1 MSGSSASGSSA
12 KTFHHDIKTQSGLTD
27 LYNQQV
33 TKVEHVTRPMG
44 SSAGMNVPLV
54 GHHGV
59 VVTTERGDRLVPKM
73 CQRAD
78 ISKLHEIKI
87 LIFLIWSTI
96 CYRYLIHK
104 GDGYG
109 KSGGETVVV
118 DARHMSDK
126 WSTTETRRVEG
137 HTVSD
142 FVKTSG
148 PDYSIWK
155 GDHCIKSANKMTNLG
170 TK

>member
-1 MSGSSASGSSA
+1 MSGSRFSSTAGGASA
-12 KTFHHDIKTQSGLTD
+12 KTFHHDIKTQSGLTG

-44 SSAGMNVPLV
+44 SSAGMNVPIV
-54 GHHGV
+54 HHQGA
-59 VVTTERGDRLVPKM
+59 VVTTERGDRYLV
-73 CQRAD
+73 
-78 ISKLHEIKI
+78 
-87 LIFLIWSTI
+87 
-96 CYRYLIHK
+96 HK
-104 GDGYG
+104 GSGYG

-126 WSTTETRRVEG
+126 WSTKETRKVEG

-155 GDHCIKSANKMTNLG
+155 GDHCITSANKMTNLG
-170 TK
+170 TKP